1 MNTQSSHDA
10 KDPAWLKLFAGD
22 TFAQELINTPTRRN
36 AVKHQIQ
43 NLASLE
49 VQEFGSDTEVTRQ
62 DEAQGCGTSGPAQ
75 LSVFAPKTAAR
86 SRCLLAPCEQER
98 KG

>member
-1 MNTQSSHDA
+1 MNTQLSHDA

-22 TFAQELINTPTRRN
+22 KFAQEPTRRN

-43 NLASLE
+43 SLASLE
-49 VQEFGSDTEVTRQ
+49 VQEFGSDSEVTQQ
-62 DEAQGCGTSGPAQ
+62 DEARGCGTSGPSQ